1 MFYLPDLDWIRNTAI
16 QNILNDIGHESDYS
30 DDWLIEAIS
39 VAEYFKSLEKD
50 YQQFYLKNYWPK
62 QPEYSQYY
70 IMT

>member
-1 MFYLPDLDWIRNTAI
+1 MFYLPDLDWIRNTSI
-16 QNILNDIGHESDYS
+16 QHVLDDIGKECSYS
-30 DDWLIEAIS
+30 DDWITSLTMVS
-39 VAEYFKSLEKD
+39 EYFKSLETD